1 MNKKAIIIA
10 AFAGSGKSYVAKKYD
25 NVLDLES
32 TYFKWENKGL
42 EHLSVEERKG
52 VTARTLNKEWPD
64 NYIKEIMTQQD
75 NYDII
80 FIAPPHALL
89 KAEGIANYFFENDI
103 GFYIARPKNTAIKNI
118 EERLRARG
126 NNEDFINQ
134 VKKYSPAFIKE
145 FSKPKYKSIIIN
157 DDEYL
162 EDALLRLKFLEPKTK
177 QT

>member
-1 MNKKAIIIA
+1 MAGKATIIA
-10 AFAGSGKSYVAKKYD
+10 AFAGSGKSYIAKKY
-25 NVLDLES
+25 NKVLDLES
-32 TYFKWENKGL
+32 TYFKWENEGL

-52 VTARTLNKEWPD
+52 ITTRVLNKEWPN
-64 NYIKEIMTQQD
+64 NYIQEIMLQRD

-89 KAEGIANYFFENDI
+89 KAEGIANYFLENNID
-103 GFYIARPKNTAIKNI
+103 FYIARPKDTAIKNI

-126 NNEDFINQ
+126 NNEDFIKL
-134 VKKYSPAFIKE
+134 VKKYSPAFSEE

-162 EDALLRLKFLEPKTK
+162 EDALLRLGFLKPKS
-177 QT
+177 